1 MLWFCLHT
9 VFIRISAQPRATNPF
24 TNVTISDIELG
35 ENSLIDLS
43 NNEIEIRV
51 KLVLRRDFPEVGVFF
66 SVLYGNLVFLYTSSR
81 FVSK

>member
-1 MLWFCLHT
+1 MEAA
-9 VFIRISAQPRATNPF
+9 S
-24 TNVTISDIELG
+24 

-43 NNEIEIRV
+43 NNEIEIRI
-51 KLVLRRDFPEVGVFF
+51 KLVLIREFPEVAVFF